1 MLDCDIES
9 YPSQISKNKILI
21 VGYDK
26 IKHHGCNH
34 DTQHG
39 NSKHRE
45 YGLSLMNLDETEVLE
60 KAKQYSSEHP
70 DIAGFTYNKGWHRI
84 AIDNQDSKKLFIFFH
99 IEINGGKVC
108 NANNCILYI
117 KHD

>member
-1 MLDCDIES
+1 MLDCVIES
-9 YPSQISKNKILI
+9 YPSQISKNKILM
-21 VGYDK
+21 VGYYK
-26 IKHHGCNH
+26 TRHKGCDHTTLN
-34 DTQHG
+34 G
-39 NSKHRE
+39 NSKHRQ

-60 KAKQYSSEHP
+60 KAKQYSSENT
-70 DIAGFTYNKGWHRI
+70 DIAGFTYNKDYHRN
-84 AIDNQDSKKLFIFFH
+84 ARDNKDSKKLFIFFH